1 MKTQYEKMKESVAA
15 LSNAEKDKD
24 SYYEIYREAFEELK
38 QTLVCP
44 ACGKVGKVDHS
55 CGCSYHELEC
65 SSCNF
70 NPGRAKTLAEVAQ
83 RWEKISDALTSQEV
97 KE

>member
-1 MKTQYEKMKESVAA
+1 MKNQYETMKEAIAA
-15 LSNAEKDKD
+15 LSSAEKDKD
-24 SYYEIYREAFEELK
+24 NYYEIYRDAFEELK
-38 QTLVCP
+38 QSLVCP
-44 ACGKVGKVDHS
+44 ACGKVGKADHS
-55 CGCSYHELEC
+55 CGSSYHELEC

-83 RWEKISDALTSQEV
+83 RWGKISDALTSQEV